1 MHLENRDLER
11 KEKEPLQ
18 QPLNVSGLQT
28 KETRDN
34 DERDE
39 ENNITKDLEGI
50 NPKHYQ
56 LAEAGLW
63 WDSFE
68 EDPQFDVCDSFDDL
82 TLNEGGKL
90 GAPTH

>member
-1 MHLENRDLER
+1 M
-11 KEKEPLQ
+11 Q

-90 GAPTH
+90 GAPTPHLNIKNCFLFRIFI